1 MVSMSLNIDAIR
13 PIVPPTVEAP
23 QTADAWTGEFKN
35 VLSAAIDEVG
45 KAQNGA
51 AQTVESFLK
60 GEGGDLHS
68 TILNVQRADLEFD
81 MFMQVRNKIVSAYQE
96 VMRLQM

>member
-1 MVSMSLNIDAIR
+1 MNIDAVRSAIA
-13 PIVPPTVEAP
+13 PIVAP
-23 QTADAWTGEFKN
+23 QVEGSSSADSATGEFKN

-45 KAQNGA
+45 KAQKGA
-51 AQTVESFLK
+51 DQTVESFLK